1 MAQPHRGR
9 AEDRPRRVDERGP
22 EHPEPGRQDD
32 PGRSAPGLRDYAL
45 LLRPAY
51 GGKEEDLKNARHRS
65 VIGEGYFK
73 YSRWDLMRP
82 QLIMDMIVAG
92 AAFTVYWPDPAFP
105 YPRAMRVDPLACF
118 PTIYNN
124 QLLDLLVIT
133 EMTVRQAERMFPG
146 IGIAKAARKQE
157 DSSDTIEVYDF
168 YAADECVRAF
178 GVTGVEGSV
187 LSAEIVQAYEPRIGR
202 VRPHTRSY
210 RRPTAPSGAS
220 WTR

>member
-1 MAQPHRGR
+1 MKTRYTEEYLVGARDALKETYGAWHNRTVDAQKTVRGEWTN
-9 AEDRPRRVDERGP
+9 EDPSTLNLADKMTRDAARLGSEITPSYFARPTAARRRTSRTRGT
-22 EHPEPGRQDD
+22 
-32 PGRSAPGLRDYAL
+32 
-45 LLRPAY
+45 
-51 GGKEEDLKNARHRS
+51 AR

-146 IGIAKAARKQE
+146 IGIAKAA
-157 DSSDTIEVYDF
+157 
-168 YAADECVRAF
+168 
-178 GVTGVEGSV
+178 
-187 LSAEIVQAYEPRIGR
+187 AEAGGLLRHDRGLRLLRRRR
-202 VRPHTRSY
+202 VRSRV
-210 RRPTAPSGAS
+210 RRDRRRGLRALGRNRAGV
-220 WTR
+220 